1 MQVDFKFVMSDI
13 EFNQFG
19 VGLDNYIVGQ
29 RITAFA
35 TIDGVEHEV
44 TLDWLKVLCS
54 NDMRVYASKVTAYIQ
69 AMYKNIHTFGKQ
81 NNLYI
86 GNIQR
91 FDYDTNIFV
100 GYFHGRFT

>member
-13 EFNQFG
+13 EFNRFG
-19 VGLDNYIVGQ
+19 STNYTVGQ
-29 RITAFA
+29 RITAVA
-35 TIDGVEHEV
+35 IIDGVEREV
-44 TLDWLKVLCS
+44 SLEWLQTLCS
-54 NDMRVYASKVTAYIQ
+54 NDLRVYASKITSCIQ
-69 AMYKNIHTFGKQ
+69 SMYRNINIFGKQ